1 MLDEVKKGAAGKLD
15 EFRLRY
21 ELRALRTKIPDTPA
35 LNPIVSVAFD
45 LSRRLEAGEISF
57 ADLKALAVRLMDRAA
72 VQRARHLRERASF
85 VDSATTTRE
94 FSDYVAATAAC
105 GFDAFKERW

>member
-1 MLDEVKKGAAGKLD
+1 MPDEVKTSAPEKLD
-15 EFRLRY
+15 EFKLRD

-57 ADLKALAVRLMDRAA
+57 ADLQALAVRLMDRAA

-85 VDSATTTRE
+85 LDSATTNRE
-94 FSDYVAATAAC
+94 FSDYVAGTAAG
-105 GFDAFKERW
+105 GFDAFKDR